1 MLKKINNYIGLYK
14 LIEEEDRIIVGL
26 SGGADS
32 VCLLHA
38 LSTLYQGRKVVLF
51 AVHVHH
57 GIREYEAD
65 RDEAFV
71 KAFCSKLGVLFCSY
85 HYDVRAFAKKE
96 GLSEEEAGR
105 KLRHMAFADA
115 SIKYKCNKVAVAHNR
130 NDNAETLLFNLFR
143 GSALKGL
150 TGMEPIINMK
160 TDSGN
165 ITIIRPLLS
174 TSRQDIEAYL
184 SERKLEYQED
194 STNFQDTYSR
204 NKIRN
209 QVLTY
214 AKEQINT
221 NVVENINNATVHLN
235 EAYKYIEKSI
245 NKRFEA
251 LVMET
256 EGAYEYNTKVMEGED
271 IVIQKGIVRRILGD
285 LAGSLNDIEA
295 KHVEDVLSL
304 GKRQVGKQINLPY
317 GMIAI
322 KNYDTVRLYQ
332 SLKNTDKASV
342 KQKEA
347 IDIMIPG
354 KTYSNQYEL
363 IIESNVFE
371 SKKTKP
377 IPKNSC
383 VKWFDYDKIENTP
396 KLRTRTTGDFI
407 QIDSLGGRKKL
418 KDYFID
424 LKIPKDERDQ
434 IPLVAD
440 GNHILWVIGH
450 GNRIS
455 EKYKIDDKTKK
466 ILSMI
471 LTNAKEN

>member
-1 MLKKINNYIGLYK
+1 
-14 LIEEEDRIIVGL
+14 
-26 SGGADS
+26 
-32 VCLLHA
+32 
-38 LSTLYQGRKVVLF
+38 
-51 AVHVHH
+51 
-57 GIREYEAD
+57 
-65 RDEAFV
+65 
-71 KAFCSKLGVLFCSY
+71 
-85 HYDVRAFAKKE
+85 
-96 GLSEEEAGR
+96 
-105 KLRHMAFADA
+105 
-115 SIKYKCNKVAVAHNR
+115 
-130 NDNAETLLFNLFR
+130 
-143 GSALKGL
+143 
-150 TGMEPIINMK
+150 
-160 TDSGN
+160 
-165 ITIIRPLLS
+165 
-174 TSRQDIEAYL
+174 
-184 SERKLEYQED
+184 
-194 STNFQDTYSR
+194 
-204 NKIRN
+204 
-209 QVLTY
+209 
-214 AKEQINT
+214 
-221 NVVENINNATVHLN
+221 
-235 EAYKYIEKSI
+235 
-245 NKRFEA
+245 
-251 LVMET
+251 
-256 EGAYEYNTKVMEGED
+256 
-271 IVIQKGIVRRILGD
+271 
-285 LAGSLNDIEA
+285 
-295 KHVEDVLSL
+295 
-304 GKRQVGKQINLPY
+304 
-317 GMIAI
+317 MIAI